1 MSLAWCP
8 DVYTKFY
15 QLREE
20 PFRLTPDPKFLHLAE
35 PHRLALGML
44 LDGIMSR
51 KGFLV
56 LYGPIGTGKT
66 TLMHAALHLLED
78 NSALKDKLSTAFVVN
93 PTLSPSEFLEAV
105 LDEFEV
111 QCPSTSKPRRLAA
124 FHEMLLATQRKG
136 GTTVLIV
143 DEAHLLTPELLE
155 EIRLLSNTD
164 TYQEKPLQVVLS
176 GQPELQAHLHHPR
189 MKALQQRVAANCH
202 LRPLS
207 LPETRVYVS
216 ERLHAAGLR
225 GESPFGVAVLE
236 KIFEFTSGVPRLIN
250 LLCDNALSIGASHL
264 KHAIDA
270 AIVEEAASKL
280 QLLPEQVEAAKSV
293 SYSSRS
299 TSGASSQSSVRA
311 ASGGATS
318 GKDARGEEQLPP
330 LPEEEILTAVDMLI
344 NAMKQRRGF
353 ARE

>member
-1 MSLAWCP
+1 M
-8 DVYTKFY
+8 YTKFY

-35 PHRLALGML
+35 PNRAALAML

-78 NSALKDKLSTAFVVN
+78 NLALKDKLSTAFVVN

-111 QCPSTSKPRRLAA
+111 HCPSSSKPRRLAA

-225 GESPFGVAVLE
+225 GESPFGVTALE
-236 KIFEFTSGVPRLIN
+236 KLFEFTSGVPRLIN
-250 LLCDNALSIGASHL
+250 LLCDNALSLGAAQL
-264 KHAIDA
+264 KQVIDA
-270 AIVEEAASKL
+270 AIIEEAAAKL
-280 QLLPEQVEAAKSV
+280 QLLPEQVEAAKSLSV
-293 SYSSRS
+293 ASRTS
-299 TSGASSQSSVRA
+299 SGAANV
-311 ASGGATS
+311 ASLRSMNGRVSTGQDTQA
-318 GKDARGEEQLPP
+318 DEHVPA

-344 NAMKQRRGF
+344 NAMKQRRGT